1 MPSLSKLSFGKF
13 LDEFGD
19 AAAPA
24 IRKVMAALGAN
35 ADDKVV
41 RAAIRREGYEPI
53 KGLADNPAAS
63 AMRQAA
69 APVARSKAPRA
80 KVPVEPPRDTFTV
93 TPEATPGLNTGHRSD
108 IQSAPFSV
116 REDYQRDA
124 SFLRDGDDILY
135 SALGVPQRTQPG
147 IGAYIN
153 SANTLETNPVN
164 VTGIDFSNIDR
175 DTILAI
181 EKMRGVIDAQEAMAG
196 NMPIADAAG
205 NARYFGMGRPPSADE
220 MELFERNVPGGF
232 GATPTTDGVLVFPFN
247 SSEMTGE
254 KAGELLRPLIGQVP
268 KYRAV
273 PVRNDMGFY
282 EPAMGRFDD
291 NFNIVPSPTFS
302 GEATMD
308 MLEALSRAPQ
318 SVSDTLSATPDFADV
333 LKQKYLRDAGAPTT
347 REDIQNTRMLMADPK
362 FAEAVKLIRQ
372 GISPAAALAA
382 IGYST
387 SALASSTRE

>member
-93 TPEATPGLNTGHRSD
+93 TPEATPGYSTGHRSD

-116 REDYQRDA
+116 REDYQREA
-124 SFLRDGDDILY
+124 SFLQDGNDILY

-175 DTILAI
+175 DTIIAV
-181 EKMRGVIDAQEAMAG
+181 EKMRGVADAQEAMAG
-196 NMPIADAAG
+196 NNPIADAAG

-220 MELFERNVPGGF
+220 MEFFTRNIPEGF
-232 GATPTTDGVLVFPFN
+232 GVTPTTHGLLAFPYN
-247 SSEMTGE
+247 SDMTGARTE
-254 KAGELLRPLIGQVP
+254 ELLRPLIDQVP
-268 KYRAV
+268 KYQAV

-291 NFNIVPSPTFS
+291 NFDIVPSPAFS

-308 MLEALSRAPQ
+308 MLEALSRVPQ